1 MNESEFCKELKETLI
16 RGLSKDY
23 IVGTKRNLIYKIII
37 DEEGQFRPSNP
48 KSPRRGNLAF
58 QTDLSV
64 EKDNLPLVVSEVK
77 YGAFSTHDVLVYS
90 AKALKHKEV
99 YPYLRYGLIVGGVRT
114 ITNKFFT
121 HNAGFDFALALEN
134 TSPKNMKELIMVV
147 KGQISNA
154 KSLLDVLRDRNRVRL
169 FNDSLEIE
177 MAR

>member
-1 MNESEFCKELKETLI
+1 M
-16 RGLSKDY
+16 
-23 IVGTKRNLIYKIII
+23 
-37 DEEGQFRPSNP
+37 
-48 KSPRRGNLAF
+48 
-58 QTDLSV
+58 
-64 EKDNLPLVVSEVK
+64 
-77 YGAFSTHDVLVYS
+77 
-90 AKALKHKEV
+90 
-99 YPYLRYGLIVGGVRT
+99 RT

-147 KGQISNA
+147 KGQVSNA